1 MECRGA
7 YERQSENF
15 GGTRSSA
22 TPRLCDTCQSGI
34 VTRGASDSDEQ
45 VFCLITNQRIHRGIV
60 GNRYVNRNLPSLWHM
75 RQIAWVLDIDAKRQR
90 IGFVRAEEWER
101 KHNGE
106 ELLPSHL
113 DRQRQPLWGGRPRP
127 RPAPWLACS
136 VRWEPDS

>member
-45 VFCLITNQRIHRGIV
+45 VFCLITNQRIHRSIV

-113 DRQRQPLWGGRPRP
+113 DQTATAVVGRTPSSAAGPLAGLFG
-127 RPAPWLACS
+127 C
-136 VRWEPDS
+136 VGT

>member
-45 VFCLITNQRIHRGIV
+45 VFCLITNQRIHRSIV
-60 GNRYVNRNLPSLWHM
+60 GNRYVNRNLPSLWDM

-113 DRQRQPLWGGRPRP
+113 DQTATAVVGRTPSSAAGPLAGLFG
-127 RPAPWLACS
+127 
-136 VRWEPDS
+136 